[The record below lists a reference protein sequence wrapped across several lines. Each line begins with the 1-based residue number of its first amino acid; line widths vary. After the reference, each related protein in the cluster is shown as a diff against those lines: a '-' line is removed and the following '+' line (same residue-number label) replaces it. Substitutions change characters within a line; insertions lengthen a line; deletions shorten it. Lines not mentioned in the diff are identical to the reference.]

1 MKVNDLRIVRASDKL
16 MNKLASE
23 LRDVTAGHVVPGHVF
38 AADLH
43 VGGQKRLRTVA
54 DSPRNIWLNKYDV
67 PYKQVLCSHTLIT
80 SDAAIHWLQQNV
92 FMSKI

>member
-1 MKVNDLRIVRASDKL
+1 MNDLRIVRASDKL
-16 MNKLASE
+16 MNKLSAE

-43 VGGQKRLRTVA
+43 VGGQMRLRTVA

-67 PYKQVLCSHTLIT
+67 PYKQVGLLCSHT
-80 SDAAIHWLQQNV
+80 
-92 FMSKI
+92 